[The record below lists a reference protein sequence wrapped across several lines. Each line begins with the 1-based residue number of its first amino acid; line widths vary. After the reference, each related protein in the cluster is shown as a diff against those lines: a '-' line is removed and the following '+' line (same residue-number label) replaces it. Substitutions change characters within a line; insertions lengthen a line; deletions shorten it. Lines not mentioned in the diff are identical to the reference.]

1 MRNLNRGYLRIA
13 LALGLALGPLLTSFV
28 ANLPN
33 PDLDGLTIMQR
44 WDHADW
50 ELWVRLGLGAI
61 TGAFVI
67 AVITWTVL
75 WTATGLVRW
84 TRRGFDGTGAS
95 SQ

>member
-1 MRNLNRGYLRIA
+1 MRNLNSSYLRIA
-13 LALGLALGPLLTSFV
+13 LAVGLALGPLLTWFV

-33 PDLDGLTIMQR
+33 PDLGGLTIMQR
-44 WDHADW
+44 WGHTDW

-61 TGAFVI
+61 TGTVVI

-75 WTATGLVRW
+75 WAATGLVRC

>member
-13 LALGLALGPLLTSFV
+13 LAVGLAVGPLFTWFV

-33 PDLDGLTIMQR
+33 PDFHGLTVMQR
-44 WDHADW
+44 WGHADW

-61 TGAFVI
+61 TGVGVI

-75 WTATGLVRW
+75 WAATGLVRW
-84 TRRGFDGTGAS
+84 ARRGFDGTGAS